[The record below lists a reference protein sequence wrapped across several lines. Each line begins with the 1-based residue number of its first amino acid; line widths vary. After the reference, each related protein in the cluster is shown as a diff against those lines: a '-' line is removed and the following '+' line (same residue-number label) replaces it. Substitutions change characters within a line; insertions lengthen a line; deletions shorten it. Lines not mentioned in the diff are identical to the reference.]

1 MKIRTLLGIGIWL
14 LFLGSFRASAQGAS
28 GSVMDISSSMPEL
41 STWVQAVRAA
51 GLEKS
56 LSGPVSFTVFAPSN
70 VAFSSLLPGA
80 LEDLLKPENK
90 QRLLDILNVHLA
102 RRVFQSAQLAGKKPV
117 ESMGGKLLRI
127 SSERNSLRVADALV
141 AKADISATNGVI
153 HIIDKVI
160 MP

>member
-1 MKIRTLLGIGIWL
+1 MKIRTWVGIWVGL
-14 LFLGSFRASAQGAS
+14 LFLGSLRASAQGAS
-28 GSVMDISSSMPEL
+28 GSVMDIAAAMPEL

-56 LSGPVSFTVFAPSN
+56 LSGPGSFTVFAPSD

-102 RRVFQSAQLAGKKPV
+102 RRSFGSSQLAGKKSV
-117 ESMGGKLLRI
+117 ESMGRKLLRI
-127 SSERNSLRVADALV
+127 SSEGHSLRVADALI
-141 AKADISATNGVI
+141 AKADLSATNGVV